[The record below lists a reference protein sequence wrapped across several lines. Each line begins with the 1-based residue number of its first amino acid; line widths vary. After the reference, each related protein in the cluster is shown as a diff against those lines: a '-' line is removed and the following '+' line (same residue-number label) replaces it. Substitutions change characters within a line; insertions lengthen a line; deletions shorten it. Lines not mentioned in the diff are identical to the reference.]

1 MKEEGVIFITNADVG
16 RNYKAA
22 RSFVILTALSWH
34 AALLIQEILMFL
46 EEMLLVSILQWII

>member
-1 MKEEGVIFITNADVG
+1 MQMWEEII
-16 RNYKAA
+16 RQP